1 MPSPPFIRGQNSFH
15 DGSSVLWP
23 LRPARDKGLGYAG
36 AEDGVDEH
44 AVEVKAAED
53 TIVGVEDG
61 CGGAAA
67 EGVAPDGEVRCVDC
81 AGEVGKEGI
90 CDG

>member
-1 MPSPPFIRGQNSFH
+1 MALAAGE
-15 DGSSVLWP
+15 
-23 LRPARDKGLGYAG
+23 DKGLGYAG

-44 AVEVKAAED
+44 AVEVEAAED
-53 TIVGVEDG
+53 TVVGMEDR

-81 AGEVGKEGI
+81 AGEVGKEGL